1 MEHTL
6 SRWSTE
12 EQWTTGGREGLGS
25 VLLSMKPCEVYQ
37 FSMMMTWL
45 WEGHGIW
52 GLRDLIFKVTSIVL
66 FSEPMEKELRS
77 SQAIFFLSEGDAES
91 QSL

>member
-6 SRWSTE
+6 SWWCTE

-25 VLLSMKPCEVYQ
+25 VLLLMKPYEVYQ
-37 FSMMMTWL
+37 FSMMMTCL

-52 GLRDLIFKVTSIVL
+52 GLRDLILNVTSIIL
-66 FSEPMEKELRS
+66 FSEPMEKELRA